1 MDTHSRQFPAW
12 LKGEVRFI
20 YISDSYIKYVPDNR
34 YLNYLFLFLKVD
46 RRITNGVNLPE
57 KICLYARGPS
67 NVVKR
72 YGGYCIN
79 GFRFNT
85 IGFEERRQTQNSGVF
100 CSFSQLSYASSKDL
114 NPIQGEIYC
123 YGQVEDIVEIF
134 YGINNEVRH
143 VMFKVR
149 WSELKKAKDD
159 YGYTLVNLNKEIYQT
174 EKYMLAAH
182 AKQCFYVKDIM
193 KNDEWVV
200 LKNPPR
206 SYIHEA
212 VSDEDHEDVI
222 LADETVAEFSL
233 TQNNLVDEIA
243 LARPD
248 VPAVICEPRRKI
260 KKRVHGRV
268 DKTIRTVLLSAR
280 TRSQANRT
288 RSQSRASTSS

>member
-1 MDTHSRQFPAW
+1 M
-12 LKGEVRFI
+12 
-20 YISDSYIKYVPDNR
+20 
-34 YLNYLFLFLKVD
+34 
-46 RRITNGVNLPE
+46 
-57 KICLYARGPS
+57 
-67 NVVKR
+67 VKH
-72 YGGYCIN
+72 YGGYCVN

-85 IGFEERRQTQNSGVF
+85 VSLEERRQTQNSGVF
-100 CSFSQLSYASSKDL
+100 CSFSQLSYSSSKDL

-134 YGINNEVRH
+134 YGINKEVSH

-149 WSELKKAKDD
+149 WCEQKKTKDE
-159 YGYTLVNLNKEIYQT
+159 YGYTLINLNKEIYQN

-206 SYIHEA
+206 AYIHEV
-212 VSDEDHEDVI
+212 VSDEDHDEEVI

-233 TQNNLVDEIA
+233 TQNNNLADDIA

-248 VPAVICEPRRKI
+248 VPAIICEPRCKG
-260 KKRVHGRV
+260 KKSVHSRVN
-268 DKTIRTVLLSAR
+268 KTIRAVLLSAR
-280 TRSQANRT
+280 TRSQAIRT